1 MYYFFIFFN
10 KIYFYMLQVTS
21 VQKSGLTVVASSF
34 LSILKT
40 QSDKLR
46 HTLLKSKSTPSTKI
60 RTKYTI

>member
-1 MYYFFIFFN
+1 
-10 KIYFYMLQVTS
+10 MLQVTS
-21 VQKSGLTVVASSF
+21 VQKSGLTASSF

-60 RTKYTI
+60 KFVAQNILFSHLFNY